1 MLVTHL
7 VINSVSFLPWDF
19 LMLFW
24 VTININIA
32 QVRHVKLQ
40 VQQGFLTPIYIP
52 NLLLK
57 PCD

>member
-32 QVRHVKLQ
+32 QVRNVKQASSSAGVLNSY
-40 VQQGFLTPIYIP
+40 LHS
-52 NLLLK
+52 
-57 PCD
+57 